1 MQWSV
6 IREVGFQFFTA
17 ALLLIIAYLTD
28 PQTFSKTFYV
38 LLVFSIFSIFSESL
52 IASSIIQSKAEE
64 NSLILTMIIGSILLS
79 FMLFLVFYI
88 FAELFNFFYALSNL
102 PFSKEICFI
111 IILTVF
117 LSSVPHGLNRKRK
130 KFKKLAVID
139 IFSSLIAFLIAIFFL
154 FKNIYFESLI
164 IFLFI
169 RSLLIFIL
177 LFRSTKLSI
186 RFYKFKDYFRIS
198 HFKFGSKLTVFS
210 LLKLMVR
217 DIDKIIIGSII
228 GPVSLGL
235 YTFVENIIVR
245 PGSLIMNG
253 ISRFNF
259 TIFCSEEAETNKI
272 DFAYANN
279 LVIASSSILVLI
291 SFLAI
296 ITPYIILN
304 YLDSSWKNS
313 IDLLIPL
320 FGLILVKTL
329 YAPIGDYWKSQANF
343 SAMYVWSFSLLFL
356 TSGLLLFGTKF
367 ESIKFIAYLIF
378 FLNILFLLAS
388 LIFLKRYFLSN
399 FFINI
404 KHTYIRSVFLLLI
417 TTILFVINDLLFSF
431 YLLPTLITIIIN
443 YVMYLIFM
451 KNVLRKT
458 SFNSLN
464 NIG

>member
-1 MQWSV
+1 
-6 IREVGFQFFTA
+6 
-17 ALLLIIAYLTD
+17 
-28 PQTFSKTFYV
+28 
-38 LLVFSIFSIFSESL
+38 
-52 IASSIIQSKAEE
+52 
-64 NSLILTMIIGSILLS
+64 
-79 FMLFLVFYI
+79 
-88 FAELFNFFYALSNL
+88 
-102 PFSKEICFI
+102 
-111 IILTVF
+111 
-117 LSSVPHGLNRKRK
+117 
-130 KFKKLAVID
+130 
-139 IFSSLIAFLIAIFFL
+139 
-154 FKNIYFESLI
+154 
-164 IFLFI
+164 
-169 RSLLIFIL
+169 
-177 LFRSTKLSI
+177 
-186 RFYKFKDYFRIS
+186 
-198 HFKFGSKLTVFS
+198 
-210 LLKLMVR
+210 MVR

-304 YLDSSWKNS
+304 YLDGSWKNS

-404 KHTYIRSVFLLLI
+404 KYTYIRSVFLLLI
-417 TTILFVINDLLFSF
+417 TSILFVINDLLFSF

-458 SFNSLN
+458 SFDLLN